1 MFSRYVISRVLWIA
15 PQVIALLL
23 VASMVRSKLV
33 QRYGLFFAYTC
44 LQLVRFAVLYPIYA
58 GWEHNRFL
66 YFYTYWVFEA
76 VDVVVTIAIIHD
88 VYIAV
93 FSPYPALRR
102 AGSAL
107 FNWAMAILII
117 VSVVAAAVAQG
128 ADRARLLIGVTAFE
142 QSAALVRGGLI
153 LLLICLGLFFK
164 LQWPHHAFGIAIGLG
179 INVMLVLAAVTVRR
193 HYGVAAADLYSI
205 ATAVAFNLGSLVW
218 AKYFLLS
225 ERALQ
230 GVNPYARAD
239 LERWDMELAEL
250 MR

>member
-1 MFSRYVISRVLWIA
+1 MPSRLIAQRVLWIA
-15 PQVIALLL
+15 PQVIALML
-23 VASMVRSKLV
+23 VASMLRAKLV

-44 LQLVRFAVLYPIYA
+44 LQLVRFVVLYPNYDD
-58 GWEHNRFL
+58 RLFY
-66 YFYTYWVFEA
+66 YFVYWAFEA
-76 VDVVVTIAIIHD
+76 FDVVVTIAIIHD
-88 VYIAV
+88 IYIAV
-93 FSPYPALRR
+93 FNPYPALRR

-107 FNWAMAILII
+107 FHWAMAILII
-117 VSVVAAAVAQG
+117 VSVMAAAVAQG
-128 ADRARLLIGVTAFE
+128 ADSDRLTIGVTAFS

-153 LLLICLGLFFK
+153 LLLVCLGLFFK

-179 INVMLVLAAVTVRR
+179 INLMLVAAAVTVRR
-193 HYGVAAADLYSI
+193 HYGMPAQHAYAL
-205 ATAVAFNLGSLVW
+205 ATQVAFNLGSLVW

-239 LERWDMELAEL
+239 LERWDAELAEL